1 MTYTYLST
9 RGSPPRMRGI
19 RVLVGLLR
27 PGKGI
32 TPAHAGN
39 TLQNRKTR
47 MKPEDHPRACGEYLC
62 CFFFKPLFL
71 GSPPRMR
78 GIPIS
83 PCLGSLAGR
92 ITPAHAGNTLIAE
105 YIIILRRDHPR
116 ACGEYTP
123 APARSGPLAGIT
135 PAHAGNTDGITLYL
149 WCVWDHPRACGE
161 YLL

>member
-1 MTYTYLST
+1 
-9 RGSPPRMRGI
+9 MRGI

-78 GIPIS
+78 GIR
-83 PCLGSLAGR
+83 SLSDLVRLVQG
-92 ITPAHAGNTLIAE
+92 ITPAHAGNTKDKAQQYVLN
-105 YIIILRRDHPR
+105 RDHPR
-116 ACGEYTP
+116 ACGEY
-123 APARSGPLAGIT
+123 
-135 PAHAGNTDGITLYL
+135 
-149 WCVWDHPRACGE
+149 
-161 YLL
+161 